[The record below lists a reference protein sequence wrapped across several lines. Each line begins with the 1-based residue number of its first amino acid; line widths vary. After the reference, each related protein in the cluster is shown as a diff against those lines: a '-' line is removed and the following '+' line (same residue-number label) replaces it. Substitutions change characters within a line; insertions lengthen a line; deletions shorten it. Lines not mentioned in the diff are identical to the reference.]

1 MANIITSIRIICS
14 IVLLFCPVFSPVFYT
29 FYITAGFSD
38 IVDGIVARKTN
49 TISNLGSKFDTIA
62 DFIFLVMCLIKI
74 IPLLHISNWLI
85 IWIIIIAVIKVLNL
99 IFGYIIRKEIIVLH
113 TVMNKLTGILLFIF
127 PLTLTFIDLK
137 YSEIFISTIATF
149 AAINE
154 GHQIRTNTKSN
165 I

>member
-49 TISNLGSKFDTIA
+49 TISNFGSKFDTIA

-85 IWIIIIAVIKVLNL
+85 IWI
-99 IFGYIIRKEIIVLH
+99 IIRKEIIVLH